1 MFEFQQQRDDR
12 NDMKGGFNFAYFVL
26 HGFATSVTPF
36 TRTHFGREA
45 FGVSSLM
52 ALLLII
58 GFGSFGNSPAMW
70 VYLLLWLLA
79 VMRQRVTQMQDR
91 KKGLIVHSRYQG
103 YPWLGFKLFPRIK
116 DEGNAKGA
124 EAFLVMSVGA
134 LLGYCLD
141 PVLGVFLALGGIGSL
156 FIEAFAVEVMK
167 KRLQDMRDAE
177 IEQMDLAERFRDG
190 RF

>member
-1 MFEFQQQRDDR
+1 MIQQQQ
-12 NDMKGGFNFAYFVL
+12 NDEREFKGGFNLAYVIL

-45 FGVSSLM
+45 FGISSLV

-58 GFGSFGNSPAMW
+58 GFGSFGNSAAMW
-70 VYLLLWLLA
+70 VFLLLWILA
-79 VMRQRVTQMQDR
+79 VLRQRVTQMQDR

-103 YPWLGFKLFPRIK
+103 YPWLGFKLFPRIR

-124 EAFLVMSVGA
+124 EAFLVISIGT
-134 LLGYCLD
+134 LLGYSLD
-141 PVLGVFLALGGIGSL
+141 PALGWLLVMGGIGTL

-167 KRLQDMRDAE
+167 RRVQAMRDCE
-177 IEQMDLAERFRDG
+177 IENRDLAERFRDG
-190 RF
+190 RY